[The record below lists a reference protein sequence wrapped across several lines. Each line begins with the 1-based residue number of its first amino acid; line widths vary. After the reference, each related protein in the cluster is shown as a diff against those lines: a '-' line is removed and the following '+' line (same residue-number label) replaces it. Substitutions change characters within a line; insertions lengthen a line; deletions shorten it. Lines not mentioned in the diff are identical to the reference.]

1 MKSLQKRND
10 DDDVVE
16 VKKDRASKKE
26 KRTEEEKELRKEK
39 KQIKKRVSCKL
50 THTSCRLTLNW
61 LKDRDEV
68 PAVEKRR
75 KDEDKTIKISH
86 HNGEDEERQRR
97 YVRMSDVRIWWEAV
111 GLLTNNIFALPR
123 IHETSIA
130 IATKGI
136 TRSHGLAATLTEFA
150 LCCIAETFF
159 LSLVM
164 LKFEGFPDKL
174 TYSHVWSPFILSVH
188 ERNFHGD
195 NCSSLPKPSQIN
207 FAKSAERVSR
217 QQRPARDER
226 FLVVSKKRKIKKFW

>member
-1 MKSLQKRND
+1 MESLQKRND

-16 VKKDRASKKE
+16 VKKDRTSKKE

-97 YVRMSDVRIWWEAV
+97 YVRMSDVRIEWEAF
-111 GLLTNNIFALPR
+111 GLMTDNIFC
-123 IHETSIA
+123 TSQD
-130 IATKGI
+130 T
-136 TRSHGLAATLTEFA
+136 
-150 LCCIAETFF
+150 
-159 LSLVM
+159 
-164 LKFEGFPDKL
+164 
-174 TYSHVWSPFILSVH
+174 
-188 ERNFHGD
+188 
-195 NCSSLPKPSQIN
+195 
-207 FAKSAERVSR
+207 
-217 QQRPARDER
+217 RDEHR
-226 FLVVSKKRKIKKFW
+226 DRDKGHYQKSRTGRNTYWTFCMAEIFSYA